1 MSAQVLDH
9 TSQTTH
15 AQPAIVDRPG
25 WVGQA
30 WRRMRQTVR
39 EMNYA
44 SRRIAEL
51 NATLDR

>member
-9 TSQTTH
+9 TSQTTDS
-15 AQPAIVDRPG
+15 QPATLDRPG
-25 WVGQA
+25 WIGQA
-30 WRRMRQTVR
+30 WRRTRQTVR